1 VVVKLKNTKF
11 NKRIKGYRTYL
22 LLFQL
27 LSFLIFAG
35 ISAIFPTNQL
45 NNQTKNSNGIQLETS
60 AYSYISMGVAW
71 TYQNPSAFV
80 SYDVTSVTASTVMA
94 DEYENGI
101 FQQNLDIAGSFVA
114 DDAFL
119 ATAISIWGTY
129 TANYGGVDLIVTSGG
144 VGTPVIDISTGIVCE
159 LSSVI
164 LVAWYHLQQL
174 SKPILQ
180 NITPNPS
187 NSGSIFL
194 EWNYDAHVGINYIY
208 RSNTTITSVVGMT
221 PIGTST
227 TNSYTDTV
235 TVSDEYSYVVVAGNI
250 LYNSTLSN
258 CESVVVNVPIPVF
271 EPLFILIGLTV
282 ITTVFLFNERFK
294 KQRIYFS

>member
-1 VVVKLKNTKF
+1 
-11 NKRIKGYRTYL
+11 
-22 LLFQL
+22 
-27 LSFLIFAG
+27 
-35 ISAIFPTNQL
+35 
-45 NNQTKNSNGIQLETS
+45 
-60 AYSYISMGVAW
+60 MGVAW